1 MARVGKRSGKNFGYG
16 RQLSYAGR
24 QALQD
29 MHGNGHYGTV
39 KAHGDRWQPFVEWN
53 RSEGGPGVNEA
64 RHISG
69 QIAADY
75 VAYLRGQLKRGE
87 ISASTALNRISSFN
101 QTMAALRGD
110 QHVKVSSPSKA
121 LGMQRCNVR
130 KTAPHGQDRGQVRQN
145 VDALS
150 RDGQLRVAA
159 IVQLARS
166 TGMRFREAVLADLPR
181 LCREADR
188 LGKINIQDG
197 TKGGRAGASAPRW
210 IAVDEQIRDAL
221 AFAVQVS
228 PKGSRNMVVPS
239 ESYKEFV
246 QRLVGPARDVL
257 HTHSLKG
264 FHELRAAFACER
276 YEQITQ
282 HRAPVNGGQCYSID
296 RRLDREARMQ
306 ISRELGHGRIDVVAS
321 YIGGRV

>member
-1 MARVGKRSGKNFGYG
+1 MGMARVGKRSGKNFGYG
-16 RQLSYAGR
+16 RQLSYAGP

-29 MHGNGHYGTV
+29 MYGNGHYATV
-39 KAHGDRWQPFVEWN
+39 KAHGDRWQPFVKWN
-53 RSEGGPGVNEA
+53 RSEGGPGVNDA
-64 RHISG
+64 RHISR
-69 QIAADY
+69 QIAAHY
-75 VAYLRGQLKRGE
+75 VAYLRGQVKRGE

-110 QHVKVSSPSKA
+110 QYVKVSSPSEA

-130 KTAPHGQDRGQVRQN
+130 KTAPQGQDREQVRQI
-145 VDALS
+145 VDALC

-197 TKGGRAGASAPRW
+197 TKGGRTGALAPRW
-210 IAVDEQIRDAL
+210 IAVDEHIRDAL

-228 PKGSRNMVVPS
+228 PEGSRNMVAPS
-239 ESYKEFV
+239 ESYKGFV
-246 QRLVGPARDVL
+246 QRVFVFEHAELDALPSAPN
-257 HTHSLKG
+257 
-264 FHELRAAFACER
+264 ELRTGEKNPNNESEI
-276 YEQITQ
+276 YGLQ
-282 HRAPVNGGQCYSID
+282 GQTS
-296 RRLDREARMQ
+296 RR
-306 ISRELGHGRIDVVAS
+306 
-321 YIGGRV
+321 